1 MLPQNSCLFILS
13 KLETNNERLGLMP
26 QKTFIL
32 ESRNQNENKPEN
44 PQFDEHF

>member
-1 MLPQNSCLFILS
+1 MEINATPKLLPFILS

-32 ESRNQNENKPEN
+32 KSRNQNEK
-44 PQFDEHF
+44 QA